1 MDLTRNVASGHLYD
15 EMNFGKGATSQQTTS
30 PRTSNNTVRSFQE
43 ICCGCLNHLSWKTPR
58 DMKSMSVRQIVAL
71 FSKNGLSGMA
81 EICNKEKLDGS
92 FVCELT
98 IDELMT
104 EPFNQNEQQVDIFF
118 KLLSQSWIAIKLI
131 NCFFKVTNSGQMIF
145 QPQHGPFIRTLISPS
160 TTRFSPPPS
169 YLQPHHHH
177 SFHYCRQQ

>member
-1 MDLTRNVASGHLYD
+1 MDLARNVASGHLYD

-118 KLLSQSWIAIKLI
+118 KLLSQS
-131 NCFFKVTNSGQMIF
+131 
-145 QPQHGPFIRTLISPS
+145 
-160 TTRFSPPPS
+160 
-169 YLQPHHHH
+169 
-177 SFHYCRQQ
+177 